1 MNILPKCTALFL
13 ALGLLVAGNGAS
25 HADDDDHDRARR
37 ALEEGSVRPLAE
49 ILQDVRDELGGEV
62 VGVELERE
70 DGRYVYEFEVI
81 TPGGRLREINVDA
94 LTAEILKI
102 EDD

>member
-49 ILQDVRDELGGEV
+49 ILHDVRDELGGEV

-94 LTAEILKI
+94 LTAEILEI